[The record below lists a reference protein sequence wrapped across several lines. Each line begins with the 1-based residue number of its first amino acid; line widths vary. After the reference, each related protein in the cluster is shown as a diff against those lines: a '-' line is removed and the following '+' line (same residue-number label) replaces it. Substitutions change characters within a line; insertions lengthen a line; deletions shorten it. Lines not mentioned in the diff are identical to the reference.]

1 MKTRILTRASLL
13 TAAALVIFVLEA
25 QLPPL
30 TAIPGIKPGLSNVCT
45 LFAMETLGPG
55 WAFGL
60 LLVRVGLGTLLT
72 GQTMAFFYS
81 LSGALLAY
89 AVMLLLRKP
98 LRGKTLWVRSVFGAM
113 GHQLGQ
119 LMTALLL
126 TRVYAALYYLP
137 VLLAAAIVTG
147 AFTGLCAQLVL
158 ARLPQ
163 GAKEDSA

>member
-1 MKTRILTRASLL
+1 
-13 TAAALVIFVLEA
+13 
-25 QLPPL
+25 
-30 TAIPGIKPGLSNVCT
+30 
-45 LFAMETLGPG
+45 
-55 WAFGL
+55 
-60 LLVRVGLGTLLT
+60 
-72 GQTMAFFYS
+72 
-81 LSGALLAY
+81 
-89 AVMLLLRKP
+89 MLLLRKP

-163 GAKEDSA
+163 GAKEDSV